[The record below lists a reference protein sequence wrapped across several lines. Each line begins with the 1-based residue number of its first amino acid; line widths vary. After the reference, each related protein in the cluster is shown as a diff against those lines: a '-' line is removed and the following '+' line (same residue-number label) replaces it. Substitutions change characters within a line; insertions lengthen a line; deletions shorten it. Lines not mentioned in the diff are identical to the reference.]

1 MTNIPDGDA
10 IVASPPRFSAKRAR
24 SILGDIVLAIAA
36 LLVASLVIFFALH
49 YLPGDIAAIMAGSDA
64 PPEQIESIRKELGLD
79 RPVWVQYWDWFTDV
93 LRLDFGQSS
102 LTHLPVGGELMN
114 KMAVTAPLAVVSL
127 LLSILLAVPLGI
139 VAAVGRR
146 AWWGQL
152 VTALTQLGIAIP
164 SFILGIFMADL
175 FAIRAGLFPATGFP
189 IEGWDNFGGAVRSL
203 TLPTIT
209 LTIPQAAVLTRFV
222 RSSTV
227 ETLNMDHVRTA
238 RAQGLSYGQ
247 ALGQSWRMVALPLT
261 AVIALDFAGLLT
273 GSVLVEQV
281 FALPGVGQFLLQSV
295 SVRDIT
301 VVQSVLMLMSAL
313 IIVMMMLSTFAQQAL
328 DPRLRT

>member
-10 IVASPPRFSAKRAR
+10 IVASPPRFNAKRAR

-127 LLSILLAVPLGI
+127 LLSILLAVPLGV

-152 VTALTQLGIAIP
+152 VTVLTQLGIAIP

-313 IIVMMMLSTFAQQAL
+313 IILMMMLSTFAQQAL